1 VLGENYAGQHDGAA
15 QRLIPSEGFA
25 QDRPGQKGGGLQ
37 EGYGGEDAAR
47 VEDGREPGQGVP
59 EVLADA
65 APEVPADEQD
75 GAGGQVSQGK
85 S

>member
-1 VLGENYAGQHDGAA
+1 
-15 QRLIPSEGFA
+15 
-25 QDRPGQKGGGLQ
+25 LQ